1 MVNITDALEM
11 EYKEKKL
18 QAEARKKNATT
29 LAIVIFIVG
38 AIMIAALFGKPIL
51 LGTVNKT
58 KLFINIGIVAT
69 TMVLVYIIVYS
80 LAIYN
85 IRKYD
90 DKLANL
96 EVQKHIEQDLFEL
109 NNRQG
114 KVKTVTPRKDRHDVI
129 NWSLTEYTR
138 KER

>member
-38 AIMIAALFGKPIL
+38 AIMIAALFGKQIL
-51 LGTVNKT
+51 LGTANKT
-58 KLFINIGIVAT
+58 KLFTSIGAVVT

-96 EVQKHIEQDLFEL
+96 EVQKHIEQGLFEL

-114 KVKTVTPRKDRHDVI
+114 KIKTVTPRKDRHDVI

>member
-51 LGTVNKT
+51 LGTANKT
-58 KLFINIGIVAT
+58 KLFTSIGIVAT